1 MADGRPARSPPQ
13 PRASAALRA
22 GGFWAVAYAFAV
34 TMASTTLPSPLYPIY
49 ERHFGFSALTV
60 TVIFAV
66 YAFGVVAALLT
77 FGELS
82 DQVGRRP
89 VLLGA
94 LAFAI
99 VALVTLLVA
108 DGLGVLLVGRVLQG
122 MAAGLMTGTGTAAL
136 VDLAP
141 DGRRDFA
148 TAVAVVVN
156 IGGLGCGTLLSGA
169 LAAWATDPLR
179 LPYVVVLALL
189 APAVLGVLA
198 TRDLVRERR
207 RPRLR
212 LQRLS
217 VPREV
222 RGVFVRGA
230 LAGGSAFAVSG
241 LVSAVGPSA
250 LGELLGFHS
259 PALAGFVI
267 FVLFGAS
274 AAGQVVV
281 RTITPES
288 GLRAGCGLLAVGAGL
303 LIAALAAESLALLL
317 FGAATIGAGQGIAV
331 GSGLAAVN
339 ERTPPERRGE
349 TASSFFVVLYIGL
362 AVPVIAAGLGT
373 EATGVRTTGIIYG
386 AAAAAIALGVLA
398 SLMRRRV

>member
-66 YAFGVVAALLT
+66 YAFGVVAALLA

-94 LAFAI
+94 LAFAV
-99 VALVTLLVA
+99 VALVALLVA
-108 DGLGVLLVGRVLQG
+108 DGLAVLLVGRVLQG

-169 LAAWATDPLR
+169 LAAWATHPLR

-288 GLRAGCGLLAVGAGL
+288 GLRAGCGLLAAGAGL

-317 FGAATIGAGQGIAV
+317 AGAVTIGAGQGIAV

>member
-66 YAFGVVAALLT
+66 YAFGVVAALLA

-94 LAFAI
+94 LAFAV
-99 VALVTLLVA
+99 VALVALLVA
-108 DGLGVLLVGRVLQG
+108 DGLAVLLVGRVLQG

-169 LAAWATDPLR
+169 LAAWATHPLR

-317 FGAATIGAGQGIAV
+317 AGAATIGAGQGIAV

>member
-66 YAFGVVAALLT
+66 YAFGVVAALLA

-94 LAFAI
+94 LAFAV
-99 VALVTLLVA
+99 VALVALLVA
-108 DGLGVLLVGRVLQG
+108 DGLAVLLVGRVLQG

-169 LAAWATDPLR
+169 LAAWATHPLR

-281 RTITPES
+281 RTITPET

-317 FGAATIGAGQGIAV
+317 AGAVTIGAGQGIAV

>member
-66 YAFGVVAALLT
+66 YAFGVVAALLA

-94 LAFAI
+94 LAFAV
-99 VALVTLLVA
+99 VALVALLVA
-108 DGLGVLLVGRVLQG
+108 DGLAVLLVGRVLQG

-169 LAAWATDPLR
+169 LAAWATHPLR

-317 FGAATIGAGQGIAV
+317 AGAVTIGAGQGIAV